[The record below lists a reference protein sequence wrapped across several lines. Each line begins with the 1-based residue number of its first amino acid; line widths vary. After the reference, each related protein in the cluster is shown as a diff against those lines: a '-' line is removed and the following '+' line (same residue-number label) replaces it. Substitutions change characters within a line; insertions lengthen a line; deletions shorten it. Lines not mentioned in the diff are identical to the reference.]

1 MSPGPDVG
9 VQLFDGGLRQDPLP
23 VKVFDSSDLSL
34 KRNPF
39 SLKLVWQITDKGAAS
54 SKIL

>member
-9 VQLFDGGLRQDPLP
+9 VQLFDGDLHQGPLP

-34 KRNPF
+34 KNKP
-39 SLKLVWQITDKGAAS
+39 SIKML
-54 SKIL
+54 